1 VQLTTLTV
9 EEAIG
14 SVQSTKPEWGS
25 VPDAVREGPCRS
37 KIYQLVREKKIR
49 SACLREPGKMR
60 GKRLIHL
67 QSLRDYIAAHEGLW
81 SEKVPEKKGQNG
93 GGDAST

>member
-1 VQLTTLTV
+1 
-9 EEAIG
+9 
-14 SVQSTKPEWGS
+14 
-25 VPDAVREGPCRS
+25 
-37 KIYQLVREKKIR
+37 
-49 SACLREPGKMR
+49 MR